1 MSGQQTTAR
10 ILTLVAV
17 AMLGLGFASK
27 PLYDTFCK
35 VTGYGGTT
43 KQAVENESEI
53 LDRKVNIYFDS
64 NVQLGLPWDFT
75 PEQAKMTVNVGQ
87 SGLAYYKVKNTSNR
101 AIVGTA
107 TYNVTPTKAAPYFI
121 KTECFCFTEQRI
133 EPGAAF
139 RSEDRSDRFIACRIP
154 AKAVNCLGREGDQ
167 PTGQQR
173 LRCGRDLSP
182 TIRHAFS
189 QRSDN
194 RKWQSARV
202 APIPAAKPR
211 NSNPHVSTTTAPI
224 ADPME
229 APR

>member
-133 EPGAAF
+133 EPGAEMSF
-139 RSEDRSDRFIACRIP
+139 PVLFHVDSQIDEN
-154 AKAVNCLGREGDQ
+154 K
-167 PTGQQR
+167 R
-173 LRCGRDLSP
+173 LKDVRDITLSYTFFEIDDESGTKTAAQLSP
-182 TIRHAFS
+182 ENES
-189 QRSDN
+189 LN
-194 RKWQSARV
+194 
-202 APIPAAKPR
+202 
-211 NSNPHVSTTTAPI
+211 
-224 ADPME
+224 
-229 APR
+229 

>member
-10 ILTLVAV
+10 ILTFVAV

-43 KQAVENESEI
+43 KQAAENESEI
-53 LDRKVNIYFDS
+53 LDRKVNVYFDS
-64 NVQLGLPWDFT
+64 NVQVGLPWDFK
-75 PEQAKMTVNVGQ
+75 PEQVKMTVNVGQ

-133 EPGAAF
+133 EPGAEMSF
-139 RSEDRSDRFIACRIP
+139 PVLFHVDSQIDEDKRLKDVRDITLSYTFFEIDGESG
-154 AKAVNCLGREGDQ
+154 AK
-167 PTGQQR
+167 
-173 LRCGRDLSP
+173 
-182 TIRHAFS
+182 
-189 QRSDN
+189 
-194 RKWQSARV
+194 
-202 APIPAAKPR
+202 
-211 NSNPHVSTTTAPI
+211 TTAQVSS
-224 ADPME
+224 E
-229 APR
+229 NESLN